1 MRSFSLVLVF
11 VAACGVEG
19 EAFEGA
25 DREAQLRG
33 EASLDV
39 VIRSLGSDGE
49 ACTTEAS
56 GEVSCLSD
64 ELRRPRPI
72 GVGELAALPVYLCA
86 EGADGALT
94 GCHEE
99 TAQYECDDNDGDGG
113 SCLCSSF
120 VDCALMILSG
130 DCADSAECDDDGCAC
145 TH

>member
-19 EAFEGA
+19 EALEGA
-25 DREAQLRG
+25 DRDAQLRG
-33 EASLDV
+33 EVSLDV
-39 VIRSLGSDGE
+39 VIRNLGTDGE
-49 ACTTEAS
+49 ACTTSPAS

-64 ELRRPRPI
+64 ELRRPSPI
-72 GVGELAALPVYLCA
+72 GVGTLASLPVYLCA
-86 EGADGALT
+86 EGANGALT

-99 TAQYECDDNDGDGG
+99 TAQYECDSDGDDG
-113 SCLCSSF
+113 SCLCWSF

-130 DCADSAECDDDGCAC
+130 DCADSAECDDYGCAC